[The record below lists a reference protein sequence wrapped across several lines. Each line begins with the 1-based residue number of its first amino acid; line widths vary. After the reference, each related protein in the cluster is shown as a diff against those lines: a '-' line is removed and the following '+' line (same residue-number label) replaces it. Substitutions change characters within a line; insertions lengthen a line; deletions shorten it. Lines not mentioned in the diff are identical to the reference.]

1 MDRGDVSSRIA
12 ALRGDAVALAR
23 DLAEHGRGLDP
34 REAFEVAGELQGL
47 VNAAEGAQ
55 AVAAA
60 YGARFE
66 SRMVSDRVI
75 ERTHPVGFV
84 DGMAPSMLA
93 MEAGVTEGVAGRK
106 VRLGAKLSA
115 RFPQVLEL
123 VLEGEVAAVT
133 AHKVLDACAGLDRD
147 ACRRVDASL
156 APRLAAMDPA
166 RVSSETRR
174 IAARVA
180 ADQVAEHA
188 AKTRKVRTVEVCPS
202 EDGLTE
208 WFALLP
214 TATSKAAWSA
224 VESLAAEYR
233 DVDDTL
239 TVPESRADA
248 FGDLLLRN
256 VTVNAQVTLGVPV
269 VTAAPDPAVVPTV
282 RTFSPRDP
290 DETII
295 DATTGEEVR
304 IGDLP
309 ADTQEDLGWHDFADY
324 ECADGPGVPT
334 AVEMAPIRVGA
345 DTGATALVSGVQLP
359 GLGWVDATTVAG
371 ILSTLPLQVARAVLN
386 ADTGTLASITT
397 DAYRPP
403 ARMRQLVTTRDGT
416 CRMYGCTRPAERCD
430 LDHVRPWPTGPTTP
444 SNLAGLCRRHHRLK
458 QQGHW
463 RPTLHPDG
471 TMSWTDPSGRTRTT
485 EPAHRTVPD
494 SSSPT
499 PRTAAPAATAPAAPP
514 PAAPPP
520 AAPSPGDHSW
530 DEVPIPF

>member
-12 ALRGDAVALAR
+12 ALRGDAVLLAR
-23 DLAEHGRGLDP
+23 DLAEHGRSLDP
-34 REAFEVAGELQGL
+34 TEAFEVAGELQAV
-47 VNAAEGAQ
+47 VNAVEGAQ
-55 AVAAA
+55 AVTAA
-60 YGARFE
+60 YGARVE
-66 SRMVSDRVI
+66 YRLTSDALLERV
-75 ERTHPVGFV
+75 HAAGFV
-84 DGMAPSMLA
+84 DGMAPSMLS

-106 VRLGAKLSA
+106 LRLGARLSEA
-115 RFPQVLEL
+115 FPAVRDL

-133 AHKVLDACAGLDRD
+133 AHKVLDACAGLDLD
-147 ACRRVDASL
+147 ACGRVDARL
-156 APRLAAMDPA
+156 APRLAGMDPA

-188 AKTRKVRTVEVCPS
+188 AKTKKVRTVEVCPS

-256 VTVNAQVTLGVPV
+256 VSVSAQVTLGVPV
-269 VTAAPDPAVVPTV
+269 VTGVPDSAPVPTV

-324 ECADGPGVPT
+324 DTADGPGVPT
-334 AVEMAPIRVGA
+334 ALEMAPTRLGS
-345 DTGATALVSGVQLP
+345 DTRATALVSGVQLP

-371 ILSTLPLQVARAVLN
+371 ILTSLPLQVARAVLD
-386 ADTGTLASITT
+386 ADTGTLASITS

-416 CRMYGCTRPAERCD
+416 CRMYGCSRPA
-430 LDHVRPWPTGPTTP
+430 
-444 SNLAGLCRRHHRLK
+444 
-458 QQGHW
+458 
-463 RPTLHPDG
+463 
-471 TMSWTDPSGRTRTT
+471 
-485 EPAHRTVPD
+485 
-494 SSSPT
+494 
-499 PRTAAPAATAPAAPP
+499 
-514 PAAPPP
+514 
-520 AAPSPGDHSW
+520 
-530 DEVPIPF
+530 

>member
-1 MDRGDVSSRIA
+1 MDRGDVSNRIA
-12 ALRGDAVALAR
+12 ALRGDAVLLAK
-23 DLAEHGRGLDP
+23 DLAENGRSLDP
-34 REAFEVAGELQGL
+34 REAFEVAGELQG
-47 VNAAEGAQ
+47 VINAAEGAQ

-60 YGARFE
+60 FGARFE
-66 SRMVSDRVI
+66 CRMVSDRVI

-123 VLEGEVAAVT
+123 VLDGEVAAVT
-133 AHKVLDACAGLDRD
+133 AHKVLDATAGLDVE
-147 ACRRVDASL
+147 ACLRMDASL

-188 AKTRKVRTVEVCPS
+188 AKTLKVRTVEVCPS

-214 TATSKAAWSA
+214 TATSRAAWSA

-233 DVDDTL
+233 GVDDTL
-239 TVPESRADA
+239 SVPESRADA

-269 VTAAPDPAVVPTV
+269 VTAAPDPAPVPTV

-309 ADTQEDLGWHDFADY
+309 ADTQEDLGWYEFADY
-324 ECADGPGVPT
+324 DTESGSGVPT
-334 AVEMAPIRVGA
+334 AVEMAPTRLGT
-345 DTGATALVSGVQLP
+345 DTGATAFVSGVQLP

-371 ILSTLPLQVARAVLN
+371 ILSSLPLQVARAVLD
-386 ADTGTLASITT
+386 AHTGTLASITT

-416 CRMYGCTRPAERCD
+416 CRMYGCRRPAERCD
-430 LDHVRPWPTGPTTP
+430 LDHVRPWPAGPTTP
-444 SNLAGLCRRHHRLK
+444 ANLAGLCRRHHRLK

-471 TMSWTDPSGRTRTT
+471 TLTWTDPSGRTRTT
-485 EPAHRTVPD
+485 EPAHRTVPESPPTSA
-494 SSSPT
+494 SSKPPRELSP
-499 PRTAAPAATAPAAPP
+499 RDDA
-514 PAAPPP
+514 
-520 AAPSPGDHSW
+520 W
-530 DEVPIPF
+530 DDVPIPF